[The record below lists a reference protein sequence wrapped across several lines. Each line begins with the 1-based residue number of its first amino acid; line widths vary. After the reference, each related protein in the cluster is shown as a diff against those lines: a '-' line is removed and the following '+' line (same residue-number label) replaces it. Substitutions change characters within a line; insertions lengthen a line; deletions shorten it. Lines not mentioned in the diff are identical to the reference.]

1 MRRII
6 GAAALLILTVGIVQG
21 DDAADTTAARKKTA
35 EAAWTVAEAGE
46 FSHLET
52 THLLI
57 YAPKDWQKQL
67 KDLGTLLEK
76 HYDKAKGALSSEDKK
91 DPLPAKATVFVF
103 ADRDHFGAFVRR
115 VEKRRLESG
124 DTASYDATDEALHVA
139 VAVGPSQSKTDL
151 NTEGQ
156 AGEQLAEL
164 LLARKA
170 GIKTILPGWLVDGFG
185 RATYYHAVGGPT
197 TAADR
202 QKAASWAAKGYAK
215 DIWAGAVDPEK
226 AAALQG
232 SLADYLAY
240 GPGARKFAALLSG
253 FMPEENME
261 KKTTEQALE
270 AADIKPEPLEKAWR
284 TWTRTAK

>member
-1 MRRII
+1 MFMRRIV
-6 GAAALLILTVGIVQG
+6 GAAALLILTAGLVQG
-21 DDAADTTAARKKTA
+21 DDAADKTAARKKAA
-35 EAAWTVAEAGE
+35 EAAWTAAEAGE

-57 YAPKDWQKQL
+57 YAPKDWQNRL

-76 HYDKAKGALSSEDKK
+76 YYEKATAALSSPGKK
-91 DPLPAKATVFVF
+91 ETLPAKATVFIF
-103 ADRDHFGAFVRR
+103 ADREHFGAFVRR
-115 VEKRRLESG
+115 VEKRRLEPD
-124 DTASYDATDEALHVA
+124 DTASYDATDEALH

-185 RATYYHAVGGPT
+185 RATSYHAVGGPK

-202 QKAASWAAKGYAK
+202 QRASSWAARGYVK
-215 DIWAGAVDPEK
+215 DIWTGAVDGEK
-226 AAALQG
+226 LPALQG

-240 GPGARKFAALLSG
+240 GRGASKFSALLTG
-253 FMPEENME
+253 FAPEDNMA

-270 AADIKPEPLEKAWR
+270 AAEIKPEQLEKAWR
-284 TWTRTAK
+284 SWTRSAH

>member
-6 GAAALLILTVGIVQG
+6 GAAAILIVTAGLVRA
-21 DDAADTTAARKKTA
+21 DDTADKTAARKKTA
-35 EAAWTVAEAGE
+35 EAAWTAAEASD

-52 THLLI
+52 AHLLV
-57 YAPKDWQKQL
+57 YAPKDWQKRL

-76 HYDKAKGALSSEDKK
+76 HYDQAKGALAFNDKS

-103 ADRDHFGAFVRR
+103 AERDHFGAFVRR

-124 DTASYDATDEALHVA
+124 DTASYDASDEALHVA
-139 VAVGPSQSKTDL
+139 VGPAQSKTDL
-151 NTEGQ
+151 NAEGQ

-185 RATYYHAVGGPT
+185 RATYYHAVGGT
-197 TAADR
+197 KTAADR
-202 QKAASWAAKGYAK
+202 QKAASWAAKVYAK
-215 DIWAGAVDPEK
+215 DVWTGAVDAEK
-226 AAALQG
+226 APALQG

-240 GPGARKFAALLSG
+240 GPGASKFSALLKG
-253 FMPEENME
+253 FMPEENVE
-261 KKTTEQALE
+261 KKTTEQALD
-270 AADIKPEPLEKAWR
+270 AAGFTPGQLEKAWR
-284 TWTRTAK
+284 TWAHSAK

>member
-1 MRRII
+1 MRGII
-6 GAAALLILTVGIVQG
+6 GAAAILIVTAGLVQA
-21 DDAADTTAARKKTA
+21 DDAADKTAARKKTA
-35 EAAWTVAEAGE
+35 ETAWAAAEAGD

-57 YAPKDWQKQL
+57 YAPKDWEKRL

-76 HYDKAKGALSSEDKK
+76 HYDKAVAALSSDGKK
-91 DPLPAKATVFVF
+91 ETLPVKATVFIF

-115 VEKRRLESG
+115 VEKRRLESD

-139 VAVGPSQSKTDL
+139 LAVGPSQSKTDV

-170 GIKTILPGWLVDGFG
+170 GVKTILPGWLVDGFG
-185 RATYYHAVGGPT
+185 RATYYHAVGGPK

-215 DIWAGAVDPEK
+215 DIWTGAVDVDK
-226 AAALQG
+226 APALQG

-240 GPGARKFAALLSG
+240 GRGASKFSAILSG
-253 FMPEENME
+253 FAPEENME

-270 AADIKPEPLEKAWR
+270 AAEIKPEQLEKAWK
-284 TWTRTAK
+284 TWTRSAK